1 MSRKIDWKNKFNSL
15 GGIIM
20 LAITLVPGGISVDY
34 RGKIS
39 HVNDLDMA
47 EIRRFYV
54 IHQHDTSIIR
64 AWHGHQYERT
74 WFYCVKGAFTLA
86 FVKVDNW
93 ESPSPDLQAEIYH
106 LSADVSQVLCI
117 PAGYANG
124 IRADEPDSE
133 LLVFSD
139 KILSVAV
146 NDSWR
151 YDKGMWVD
159 WEHV

>member
-1 MSRKIDWKNKFNSL
+1 MWDYKKFSNMSKIKF
-15 GGIIM
+15 
-20 LAITLVPGGISVDY
+20 VQGGISEDY

-39 HVNDLDMA
+39 HVNDLDMT

-54 IHQHDTSIIR
+54 IHQHDTLIIR
-64 AWHGHQYERT
+64 AWHGHQHERK

-93 ESPSPDLQAEIYH
+93 EMPSPDLQAEIYH
-106 LSADVSQVLCI
+106 LSADESRVLYI

-124 IRADEPDSE
+124 IRADELDSE

-151 YDKGMWVD
+151 YDKNMWVE
-159 WEHV
+159 WERI